1 MIDCKMKCSRFIG
14 SVNRVM
20 ANFGH
25 LQSHILSQIFK
36 THCCTFYGSALWY
49 FNSEGFAKICT
60 TLNKVVRTILKLPIR
75 AHTYLRGP
83 LLNQQNIYEQ
93 LYVRSIRCLYTMYH
107 SSNYI
112 VRTVFNNALYNSNS
126 CIGYKMATLEI
137 LMQLILLSMIQVL
150 FFHALKLLAHII
162 ILSIMQL
169 LTIY

>member
-1 MIDCKMKCSRFIG
+1 MIHMIDCKMKCSRFIG

-49 FNSEGFAKICT
+49 FNSEGFAKNCT
-60 TLNKVVRTILKLPIR
+60 TWNKGVRTILKLPIR
-75 AHTYLRGP
+75 AHTYLLGP
-83 LLNQQNIYEQ
+83 LLNQQNIHEQ

-112 VRTVFNNALYNSNS
+112 FRTVFNNALYNSNS
-126 CIGYKMATLEI
+126 CIGYKMAYFRNTYAVDI
-137 LMQLILLSMIQVL
+137 TKHDPSFV
-150 FFHALKLLAHII
+150 FF
-162 ILSIMQL
+162 
-169 LTIY
+169 TR